1 MLRTSVF
8 LVASF
13 GLLAGCASSSASSSN
28 SNPPDAG
35 KVDYDVGQPSGG
47 GDGAGGAAEPAD
59 SGSGPKVQA
68 RDSTSTRGTSIG
80 PKVVKRVAPT
90 KPPKAEE
97 PEPAAGKPKPGRV
110 GRVEPHGLL
119 GEVFAIPA
127 DTERLPDFSS
137 LAAPKSLFIANNLD
151 ASESAP
157 LVGLPKTVAAPV
169 AIRFTGSLNVLTA
182 SEYKLCTASVDGSQL
197 YLEETL
203 IVDNDGVKQEQSEV
217 CELVSLD
224 PGEYMIELRSFHVSG
239 PILVRLSWAEDKNG
253 TPTTIPMRSLYKPED
268 ADARVKAGK

>member
-13 GLLAGCASSSASSSN
+13 GLLAGCATSSANSSN

-47 GDGAGGAAEPAD
+47 GGSEAGGAQTD
-59 SGSGPKVQA
+59 SGGGGAQPAVKP

-80 PKVVKRVAPT
+80 PKVVKRIAAT

-97 PEPAAGKPKPGRV
+97 PAAKPGRT
-110 GRVEPHGLL
+110 GRVDPNGLL
-119 GEVFAIPA
+119 GEVFAIPS
-127 DTERLPDFSS
+127 DTDRLPDFDS
-137 LAAPKSLFIANNLD
+137 LGAPTSLFIAKGLD
-151 ASESAP
+151 ASASAP
-157 LVGLPKTVAAPV
+157 LTGLPKNTAAPV
-169 AIRFTGSLNVLTA
+169 AIRFTGSLNVLSSA
-182 SEYKLCTASVDGSQL
+182 EYKLCTTSIDGSSL

-203 IVDNDGVKQEQSEV
+203 IVDNDGVKQEETEV

-224 PGEYMIELRSFHVSG
+224 PGEYMIEVRSFHVTG
-239 PILVRLSWAEDKNG
+239 PVVVRLSWAEDKNAA
-253 TPTTIPMRSLYKPED
+253 PTTIPLRSLYKPDD